1 VVGRSVRAGMAEPDP
16 PHPALPYLAVL
27 ALAAM
32 ATLAVAIYL
41 WLNRAEIGRIIDLAP
56 T

>member
-1 VVGRSVRAGMAEPDP
+1 
-16 PHPALPYLAVL
+16 
-27 ALAAM
+27 M

>member
-1 VVGRSVRAGMAEPDP
+1 MAEPDG
-16 PHPALPYLAVL
+16 PHPALPYLVVL
-27 ALAAM
+27 VLAAM